1 MTEIIDTRGAKERNV
16 IMKKL
21 KSLIAILLIMSIG
34 LALLSGCQPEDPYV
48 DIGMIHVFFEE
59 DGEVRFQMAVTGQDG
74 LAMFGIDIEENEEE
88 MAKDAKE
95 VGESLTEE
103 IGTEV
108 LVRVVYTSHDYL
120 LIEFSSAHDGE
131 TLFPI
136 VGGNLE
142 TSFEELFKNSFDEDV
157 ELFREIFSLEY
168 YTTQDDEI
176 DDDRYEALGKA
187 YYIKIEENI
196 HSQDYYISI
205 PYDIIAVSDNLDYY
219 WIDENTI
226 GLEAESEGYIVFEK

>member
-1 MTEIIDTRGAKERNV
+1 LTGNVINERNV
-16 IMKKL
+16 KMNKFKRL
-21 KSLIAILLIMSIG
+21 LAILLIMSLG
-34 LALLSGCQPEDPYV
+34 MALLSGCQPEDPYV

-59 DGEVRFQMAVTGQDG
+59 GGGVRFQMAVNGQDG
-74 LAMFGIDIEENEEE
+74 RAMFGIDIEEDEEE
-88 MAKDAKE
+88 MAKDAKG
-95 VGESLTEE
+95 VAESLTEE

-108 LVRVVYTSHDYL
+108 QVRVVSTSHDYL
-120 LIEFSSAHDGE
+120 LIEFSSANDGE

-136 VGGNLE
+136 VGGNLK

-157 ELFREIFSLEY
+157 EMFREIFPLEY

-196 HSQDYYISI
+196 HNQDYYISI
-205 PYDIIAVSDNLDYY
+205 PYDIVAVSTELDYY

-226 GLEAESEGYIVFEK
+226 GLEPESEGYIVFEK